1 MISPFSPGYLNRSEQ
16 AERGL
21 LVDGVVQ
28 LALGMQPSH
37 ALLAA
42 VGDQRPLYR
51 TGGTPLR
58 ARGQAFLPTGF
69 PHPVFH
75 GGLFSDG
82 YVSLN
87 IAYAS
92 AG

>member
-1 MISPFSPGYLNRSEQ
+1 MLEQIEQ

-28 LALGMQPSH
+28 LALGVQPAH
-37 ALLAA
+37 ALLA
-42 VGDQRPLYR
+42 VTGNQRTLDR
-51 TGGTPLR
+51 TGGAALR
-58 ARGQAFLPTGF
+58 TRRQAFLPAGF

>member
-1 MISPFSPGYLNRSEQ
+1 MLEQVEQ

-28 LALGMQPSH
+28 LALGVQPAH
-37 ALLAA
+37 ALLAVA
-42 VGDQRPLYR
+42 GNQRPLDR
-51 TGGTPLR
+51 AGGKPLR
-58 ARGQAFLPTGF
+58 ARGQALLPAGC
-69 PHPVFH
+69 PHSVFH

>member
-1 MISPFSPGYLNRSEQ
+1 
-16 AERGL
+16 
-21 LVDGVVQ
+21 
-28 LALGMQPSH
+28 MQPAH
-37 ALLAA
+37 ALLAVA
-42 VGDQRPLYR
+42 GDQRPLDR

-58 ARGQAFLPTGF
+58 ARGQAFLPVGF

-75 GGLFSDG
+75 DSLFSDG